1 MNPAIRQA
9 LRDGEQL
16 GLRYALQ
23 IPQVAAS
30 GWTGSRSGRRAGTS
44 IDFQDYREYQP
55 GDDLRFIDWG
65 IFARSDRL
73 TVKLYREEVI
83 PHLDLVLDGS
93 RSMNLDDS
101 AKANAVAQLAAL
113 LATSASNAQCTQAV
127 WLSGEGFQ
135 RLAND
140 ALMPSAW
147 DKLEL
152 SSQRTPAQSLE
163 IMPPK
168 FRRLGVRGVCQRF
181 AVAGRADQLLRRL
194 REGAAALFVIQLLAR
209 DDANPPE
216 HGNLRVVDSETGDE
230 SEIYIDSS
238 IAKQYTDNLAQL
250 QQSWA
255 DACRQWRADDH
266 DCGRKSLETSL
277 KELENIQ
284 LIVALHVRNM
294 KKQFNVRLVGTM
306 PQRMRCPL
314 IPAFS
319 PEGAEERLSVDAKS

>member
-1 MNPAIRQA
+1 MDATLRQS
-9 LRDGEQL
+9 LREGERL

-73 TVKLYREEVI
+73 TVKLFREEVT
-83 PHLDLVLDGS
+83 PHLDLILDGS
-93 RSMNLDDS
+93 RSMNLEDT
-101 AKANAVAQLAAL
+101 AKPGAVAKLAAL

-135 RLAND
+135 RVVND
-140 ALMPSAW
+140 GSMPSAW
-147 DKLEL
+147 DKLDL
-152 SSQRTPAQSLE
+152 SSVRTPEQSFE

-168 FRRLGVRGVCQRF
+168 FRRLGVRVF
-181 AVAGRADQLLRRL
+181 ISDLLWAGEPVQLLRRL
-194 REGAAALFVIQLLAR
+194 REGAAALFVVQLLAR
-209 DDANPPE
+209 EDATPPE
-216 HGNLRVVDSETGDE
+216 HGNLRVVDSETGTE
-230 SEIYIDSS
+230 TEIYIDSTV
-238 IAKQYTDNLAQL
+238 AKQYAENLAQL

-255 DACRQWRADDH
+255 DACRQ
-266 DCGRKSLETSL
+266 CGAQMTTIVAEDLEGSL

-284 LIVALHVRNM
+284 L
-294 KKQFNVRLVGTM
+294 LV
-306 PQRMRCPL
+306 
-314 IPAFS
+314 PA
-319 PEGAEERLSVDAKS
+319 

>member
-1 MNPAIRQA
+1 MNTTLRQA

-73 TVKLYREEVI
+73 TVKLFREEVT
-83 PHLDLVLDGS
+83 PHLDLILDGS
-93 RSMNLDDS
+93 RSMDLEDS
-101 AKANAVAQLAAL
+101 AKGGAVAQLAAL
-113 LATSASNAQCTQAV
+113 LATSAANAQCTQAV

-140 ALMPSAW
+140 TLAPSAW

-152 SSQRTPAQSLE
+152 SSQRTPEQSFE

-168 FRRLGVRGVCQRF
+168 FRRLGVRVF
-181 AVAGRADQLLRRL
+181 VSDLLWAGEPIQLLRRL

-209 DDANPPE
+209 DDATPPE
-216 HGNLRVVDSETGDE
+216 HGNLRVVDSETGAE
-230 SEIYIDSS
+230 SEIYIDSAV
-238 IAKQYTDNLAQL
+238 AKQYADNLAQL

-255 DACRQWRADDH
+255 DACRQSGAQMTTIIAED
-266 DCGRKSLETSL
+266 LQNSL

-284 LIVALHVRNM
+284 L
-294 KKQFNVRLVGTM
+294 LV
-306 PQRMRCPL
+306 
-314 IPAFS
+314 PA
-319 PEGAEERLSVDAKS
+319 

>member
-1 MNPAIRQA
+1 MNTTLRQA

-73 TVKLYREEVI
+73 TVKLFREEVT
-83 PHLDLVLDGS
+83 PHLDLILDGS
-93 RSMNLDDS
+93 RSMNLEDS
-101 AKANAVAQLAAL
+101 AKGAAVAQLAAL
-113 LATSASNAQCTQAV
+113 LATSAANAQCTQAV

-140 ALMPSAW
+140 TLVPSAW

-152 SSQRTPAQSLE
+152 SSQRTPEQSFE

-168 FRRLGVRGVCQRF
+168 FRRLGVRVF
-181 AVAGRADQLLRRL
+181 VSDLLWAGEPVQLLRRL

-209 DDANPPE
+209 DDATPPE
-216 HGNLRVVDSETGDE
+216 HGNLRVVDSESGAE
-230 SEIYIDSS
+230 SEIYIDSAV
-238 IAKQYTDNLAQL
+238 AKQYADNLAQL

-255 DACRQWRADDH
+255 DACRQ
-266 DCGRKSLETSL
+266 CGAQMTTIIAEDLQNSL

-284 LIVALHVRNM
+284 L
-294 KKQFNVRLVGTM
+294 LV
-306 PQRMRCPL
+306 
-314 IPAFS
+314 PA
-319 PEGAEERLSVDAKS
+319 